1 MVQKEV
7 SRHSGSDAART
18 AHVDSSAGSTASTA
32 SAASYGG
39 AVVDHRQSN
48 VSIASAARRSVQQW
62 WIDPL
67 ALAIVSV
74 VVGWLHDGWYDN
86 DQWFILSNGRWILEN
101 GFPYENPFSAWG
113 GKIVLDNWLWSIP
126 LYLSYKVAGQA
137 GIAALCTIVTTGS
150 VLLAWSIA
158 RRLWAGRAAAF
169 VVAMI
174 WLLCQTFSMGMTD
187 RPFVASALMILLNL
201 RLVLEWTLRGWRWRG
216 IWLLPVVTL
225 AAFNLHMADGWFTV
239 LFPGCWTL
247 AAVILDRE
255 RRLWTLATAAGV
267 SCLQALVTLAN
278 PWGVDGALFVF
289 RGMGSA
295 SYREAIKDTIGL
307 PGIVRRILDGSIFSD
322 VDSLAAMIPPLAIT
336 VAMIITLAIAS
347 ILGVVRSGSM
357 QCKAVW
363 TGLLIAL
370 AGSTALVSIAMRFTN
385 DALLLTP
392 FLAGVVTIHKR
403 DGRLWKALSGK
414 DTMVAVSALLI
425 LASCS
430 TLGATPM
437 NAAAEYDRTETAG
450 VAARAVA
457 ERVPAGSE
465 IMSDGWIGSKLT
477 WMGYKTS
484 FDMRPELIDS
494 AVSGLPVDHYK
505 EWIDATS
512 GIDLADKFISK
523 HKSEFEWW
531 VIRDYDAASDTPMET
546 AMSKRID
553 YKLVSAEPGRYAL
566 YKRR

>member
-1 MVQKEV
+1 M
-7 SRHSGSDAART
+7 T
-18 AHVDSSAGSTASTA
+18 
-32 SAASYGG
+32 
-39 AVVDHRQSN
+39 
-48 VSIASAARRSVQQW
+48 QQW
-62 WIDPL
+62 WIDTL

-113 GKIVLDNWLWSIP
+113 GKTVLDNWLWSIP

-137 GIAALCTIVTTGS
+137 GIAALCTTVSTGS

-158 RRLWAGRAAAF
+158 RRLWAGRAAVS

-174 WLLCQTFSMGMTD
+174 YLLCQTFSMGMTD
-187 RPFVASALMILLNL
+187 RPFVASALMILLSL

-225 AAFNLHMADGWFTV
+225 VAFNLHMADGWFTV
-239 LFPGCWTL
+239 LFPGCWML
-247 AAVILDRE
+247 AAVILDGE
-255 RRLWTLATAAGV
+255 HRLWTLATAAGV

-336 VAMIITLAIAS
+336 VAMLITLAIAS
-347 ILGVVRSGSM
+347 ILGIIRSGSM
-357 QCKAVW
+357 QAKAVW

-370 AGSTALVSIAMRFTN
+370 AGSTALVFIAMRFTN
-385 DALLLTP
+385 DTLLLAP

-414 DTMVAVSALLI
+414 DTMVAVAALLM
-425 LASCS
+425 LALCS
-430 TLGATPM
+430 TLGSTPM
-437 NAAAEYDRTETAG
+437 DAADEYDRTETAS

-457 ERVPAGSE
+457 EHVPAGSV

-477 WMGYKTS
+477 WLGYKTS

-494 AVSGLPVDHYK
+494 AVSGLSVDHYK
-505 EWIDATS
+505 EWIDATAD
-512 GIDLADKFISK
+512 IDLADKFISK
-523 HKSEFEWW
+523 RKSEFEWW
-531 VIRDYDAASDTPMET
+531 VIRDYDADSDTPMEV
-546 AMSKRID
+546 AMSKRTD
-553 YKLVSAEPGRYAL
+553 YRLVSAEPGRYAL